1 LVECVASSLAPDNAL
16 CYLNQCLLAFQY
28 KQDIK
33 AATELAKK
41 AIEVD
46 DRCDLAYAHLAQMYL
61 QQGNQLEAIEA
72 YDKGAC
78 GMLSAGSQRT
88 MRSRRSEASVDS
100 CFVAMQLLS

>member
-1 LVECVASSLAPDNAL
+1 LVGCVASSLAPDNAL

-78 GMLSAGSQRT
+78 GMCARDHKG
-88 MRSRRSEASVDS
+88 
-100 CFVAMQLLS
+100 